1 VLREGRPLGRLA
13 EGGRGRR
20 DPFSARGGGWAGC
33 GAGVWGLGGRLG
45 GAVSGASRGRFG
57 GRGGRPLQAARGA
70 AGRTNLLEKLTG
82 LDANSTTGRKPA
94 DNGRPARRHR
104 NGSAIMHQIRI
115 RRSTAVALA
124 ALVGLAGTTLL
135 LSDAQAQSPLQVS
148 ATVAGACTLAVPT
161 PLAFGTYVA
170 GQLSPKDGQA
180 IIQYNCAS
188 GLNISIMIDQGLSA
202 NGSQRQMINGSD
214 VLRYAIF
221 KESSRTTAVAW
232 GINGTD
238 PLTITSTPGG
248 AQDVD
253 VFGRIDAVQSSPPGS
268 YTDTL
273 QVSLVVN

>member
-1 VLREGRPLGRLA
+1 VEDAGATPLPPQ
-13 EGGRGRR
+13 GGRGTW
-20 DPFSARGGGWAGC
+20 PGC
-33 GAGVWGLGGRLG
+33 GAGGLRGGGSGGSGRGRAGRFWPRLG
-45 GAVSGASRGRFG
+45 GGSGGAGVILRAAG
-57 GRGGRPLQAARGA
+57 GAA